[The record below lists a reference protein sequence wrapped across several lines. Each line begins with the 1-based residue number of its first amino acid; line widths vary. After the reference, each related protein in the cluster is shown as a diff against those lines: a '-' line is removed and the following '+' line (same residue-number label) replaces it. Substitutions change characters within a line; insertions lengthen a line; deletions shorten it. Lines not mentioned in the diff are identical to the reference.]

1 MDIVAGEKTREGRP
15 FYGQYTEVQVGQY
28 RNFGCPFYWVVVRI
42 ASIDVFT
49 NLTEMVN
56 KCGWRSLM
64 PRCSSPQ
71 KCISAYLKFKG
82 MDIYKHSKWVAFTVE
97 VLEYKLHKAPQFA
110 LCACGCAFTPPLAL
124 NARLTSP
131 QRLLCELCQNKFK

>member
-49 NLTEMVN
+49 NLTEMVK

-97 VLEYKLHKAPQFA
+97 VLEYVQATQGTAVCIVRVRMCVHATLSSRRTIDITPA
-110 LCACGCAFTPPLAL
+110 LTLRSLP
-124 NARLTSP
+124 
-131 QRLLCELCQNKFK
+131 EKI